1 MRNKEQFLTD
11 YNEVVKTEIQNDET
25 VVEDAA
31 HTLNHSAEP
40 VFIVPAEFTK
50 TNKDEKF
57 VFEQKERKKQ
67 TIQMKVCWIGSIK
80 EEVANNDNSIK
91 WWRSW
96 RTAKREQLD
105 GSRSSWKW

>member
-1 MRNKEQFLTD
+1 MRNKGKFLID
-11 YNEVVKTEIQNDET
+11 YNEVVKPEIQNDET

-57 VFEQKERKKQ
+57 VFEQKEREK
-67 TIQMKVCWIGSIK
+67 T
-80 EEVANNDNSIK
+80 DNPDESM
-91 WWRSW
+91 
-96 RTAKREQLD
+96 LD
-105 GSRSSWKW
+105 WFYKGRGGE

>member
-11 YNEVVKTEIQNDET
+11 YNEVVKPEIQNDET

-31 HTLNHSAEP
+31 HTLNHSAES

-57 VFEQKERKKQ
+57 VFEQKEREKP
-67 TIQMKVCWIGSIK
+67 
-80 EEVANNDNSIK
+80 DNPDESM
-91 WWRSW
+91 
-96 RTAKREQLD
+96 LD
-105 GSRSSWKW
+105 WFYKGRGGE

>member
-11 YNEVVKTEIQNDET
+11 YNEVVKPEIQNDET

-31 HTLNHSAEP
+31 HTLNHSAEL

-57 VFEQKERKKQ
+57 VFEQKERKK
-67 TIQMKVCWIGSIK
+67 T
-80 EEVANNDNSIK
+80 DNPDESM
-91 WWRSW
+91 
-96 RTAKREQLD
+96 LD
-105 GSRSSWKW
+105 WFYKGRGGE